1 MLDGDDLTLLDHF
14 FEDNAEFKDELTEI
28 AAKLRTM
35 GKETGCKANY
45 FKDKEGRPGDGMVAL
60 RCKQLRLYCLRYDN
74 TCIFIG
80 SGGYKPPNISSYQE
94 DVLLNSKAEQMKRI
108 AGIIN
113 KAIIEKDLIVAEDG
127 TIETTEFINLEL

>member
-60 RCKQLRLYCLRYDN
+60 RCKQLRLYCLRDRKS
-74 TCIFIG
+74 TR
-80 SGGYKPPNISSYQE
+80 
-94 DVLLNSKAEQMKRI
+94 LNSSH
-108 AGIIN
+108 
-113 KAIIEKDLIVAEDG
+113 L
-127 TIETTEFINLEL
+127 